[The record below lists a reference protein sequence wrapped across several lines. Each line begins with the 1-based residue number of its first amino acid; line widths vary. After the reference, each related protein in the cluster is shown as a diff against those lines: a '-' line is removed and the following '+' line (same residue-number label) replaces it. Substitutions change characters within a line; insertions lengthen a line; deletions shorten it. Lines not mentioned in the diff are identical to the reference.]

1 MVDITEIKGV
11 GPKAADKLI
20 AAGIKTAEALS
31 KSDID
36 TVVAAGLG
44 KKTAEKIINNA
55 KEILSTSDTPK
66 EEKKAK
72 KAPKKE
78 KKAPKEETKP
88 KKAPKKKKVV
98 EEPIVEEPVEE
109 PVEEELEEIEEADIQ
124 IAEHERSPT
133 PSGIPTKKKRGI
145 QIRSTPKVKAK
156 ARKAVEKPA
165 GWIVEAKELSEEE
178 LVNKKKRQEEL
189 SRQHRITR
197 DIPQHPTPLKS
208 TKAKVE
214 AKQERPVKVEQT
226 KKKAKV
232 QKKKIKKVIDYY
244 TVEDLQ
250 TREVAI
256 RKKGVSGK
264 AGTKKQRIQIDR
276 NEEIGKI
283 SSHRR
288 SRRVIHHKQVIV
300 DLVEGYNPNAL
311 LGQKVYFVYP
321 DTEVKVPG
329 SITKRF
335 GKQSSAKVLVNF
347 QRGVRTDGIN
357 QKLFIK

>member
-1 MVDITEIKGV
+1 MVDFKDIKGV
-11 GPKAADKLI
+11 GPKAAEKLI
-20 AAGIKTAEALS
+20 AAGIETAEALS

-55 KEILSTSDTPK
+55 KELLATASDAPK

-72 KAPKKE
+72 KA
-78 KKAPKEETKP
+78 KKAPKEKAPVEEKKP

-98 EEPIVEEPVEE
+98 EEPIEEEI
-109 PVEEELEEIEEADIQ
+109 VEEELEEVDETDIQ
-124 IAEHERSPT
+124 VAEHERSPT
-133 PSGIPTKKKRGI
+133 PSGIPTKKKRGV

-156 ARKAVEKPA
+156 KRVTVEKPA
-165 GWIVEAKELSEEE
+165 GWVVEAKELSADEIKK
-178 LVNKKKRQEEL
+178 KKKRQEEL

-197 DIPQHPTPLKS
+197 DIPQHPKPIKS
-208 TKAKVE
+208 TKAKTE
-214 AKQERPVKVEQT
+214 DEKERPIKVVHK
-226 KKKAKV
+226 KKKAKI
-232 QKKKIKKVIDYY
+232 QNKKVKEVIDYY
-244 TVEDLQ
+244 TVEDLKE
-250 TREVAI
+250 REVSF
-256 RKKGVSGK
+256 RKKGISGK
-264 AGTKKQRIQIDR
+264 TGTKKPRINIDR
-276 NEEIGKI
+276 NTAIGKI

-335 GKQSSAKVLVNF
+335 GKQSSAKVLANF